1 MGDMSYLRFLE
12 RKAVSAPE
20 RGLREVPELN
30 DRMFPH
36 QKAVTEF
43 LLRVGSGAAF
53 LDTGLGKSLVSL
65 DWGRVVAEHT
75 GKPVLMLAPLAVSR
89 QHEREARKFG
99 IPAKIVRHPDE
110 MTDGVNV
117 CNYEMLHHFTNA
129 GLGGL
134 ILDESSIIKSF
145 TGKTTRQLIEFGK
158 QVPFKLAATATP
170 APNDHMELGQHSQFL
185 GCMDSSEMLARW
197 FIADQ
202 RDMGRYRLKR
212 YAVDSFWSWV
222 ASWARCISKPSDL
235 GFSDDGF
242 NLPELKLTQHL
253 IEQDILQD
261 TGGMLFRMPDTSATA
276 IHKEKRL
283 TARSRA
289 DRVAEIVF
297 GDWACHGSLNT
308 QSQDVSV
315 QNKTTNTEPSET
327 SKDAP
332 KTQTQGVNTCASTS
346 PQTESALPISA
357 SPARQ
362 SETRSAE
369 NATEPMPNTE
379 RLASNRPESDAQ
391 KKSETQDCRALSESL
406 SKPISDCLTI
416 KEAAAQSAE
425 QPRPVSE
432 ASVSPSI
439 TVTQAGKSEDCSA
452 QTAIKDLESSLTIP
466 NGYALPSHISNGR
479 DYWVIWCETDYEQ
492 DELERVFGDAAI
504 SIRGSQSSD
513 TKERLHEEW
522 LQGER
527 KALICKPTMFGYGL
541 NWQHCSKMAFVGLSF
556 SYEQFYQAIRRCWR
570 FGQQRPVDVHVVMA
584 DTEAAIWRAVQR
596 KEGEHNDM
604 KRHMYAAMKRAVEV
618 RGVKLNYQPTKAANL
633 PEWMVQA

>member
-65 DWGRVVAEHT
+65 DWGRVVAEYT

-158 QVPFKLAATATP
+158 QVQFKLAATATP

-222 ASWARCISKPSDL
+222 ASWARCISKPSDI

-283 TARSRA
+283 TADSRA
-289 DRVAEIVF
+289 DKVAEIVTSDP
-297 GDWACHGSLNT
+297 G
-308 QSQDVSV
+308 
-315 QNKTTNTEPSET
+315 EPWI
-327 SKDAP
+327 
-332 KTQTQGVNTCASTS
+332 V
-346 PQTESALPISA
+346 
-357 SPARQ
+357 
-362 SETRSAE
+362 
-369 NATEPMPNTE
+369 
-379 RLASNRPESDAQ
+379 
-391 KKSETQDCRALSESL
+391 
-406 SKPISDCLTI
+406 
-416 KEAAAQSAE
+416 
-425 QPRPVSE
+425 
-432 ASVSPSI
+432 
-439 TVTQAGKSEDCSA
+439 
-452 QTAIKDLESSLTIP
+452 
-466 NGYALPSHISNGR
+466 
-479 DYWVIWCETDYEQ
+479 WVETDYEA
-492 DELERVFGDAAI
+492 DAVMARLPNALDV
-504 SIRGSQSSD
+504 RGSMPSD
-513 TKERLHEEW
+513 LKESRLIEFSEEGGVIVTKPSIA
-522 LQGER
+522 G
-527 KALICKPTMFGYGL
+527 FGL
-541 NWQHCSKMAFVGLSF
+541 NWQHCARVCFAGLSF

-618 RGVKLNYQPTKAANL
+618 RGVKLNYQPTKTANL